1 MPSLIPRAIAA
12 VLAPGPTLPFTMRPD
27 YHKPAPLTEV
37 VIDSA
42 IGPNTKKPVWYTVKP
57 TLTTKRV

>member
-12 VLAPGPTLPFTMRPD
+12 VLAPGPTLPFTMPTEYR
-27 YHKPAPLTEV
+27 KTAPLKEV

-42 IGPNTKKPVWYTVKP
+42 TGPNTKKPVWYTVKT
-57 TLTTKRV
+57 TLTNKRV